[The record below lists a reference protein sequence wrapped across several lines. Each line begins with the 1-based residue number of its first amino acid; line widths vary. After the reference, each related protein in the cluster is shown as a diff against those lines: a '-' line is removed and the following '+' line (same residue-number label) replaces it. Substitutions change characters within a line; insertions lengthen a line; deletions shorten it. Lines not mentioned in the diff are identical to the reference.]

1 MTKSGFELYR
11 KFTPILFM
19 EEIQNIRL
27 TDSKTIGRV
36 FQWENG
42 IRKKRISS
50 YI

>member
-1 MTKSGFELYR
+1 MTKSGFEFYR

-27 TDSKTIGRV
+27 ADSKTIGRV
-36 FQWENG
+36 SQMENG